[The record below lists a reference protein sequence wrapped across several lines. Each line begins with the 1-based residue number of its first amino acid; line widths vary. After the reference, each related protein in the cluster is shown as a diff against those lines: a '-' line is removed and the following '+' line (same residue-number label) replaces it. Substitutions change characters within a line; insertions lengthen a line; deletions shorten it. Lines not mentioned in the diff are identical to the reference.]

1 MNDTNYD
8 GVKRNTDMDLVN
20 ALKTTSAPK
29 EHPIQEAAVE
39 EWEEVQ
45 TPMESTEYHEEP
57 QMSAIDRAIAAKKRE
72 QSGMLDDEKAA
83 AEESQPI
90 RPSYDSDEARKD
102 FSDKIE
108 ELEEDDKK
116 ASSVVAIRRPNNPGE
131 YAKMISEIDAVTF
144 DRDGQA
150 IVPEGAEFI
159 VAKTPEVIEEMERI
173 KAREAANTDETDN
186 VVEEGPVDITTAKQ
200 EYKNN
205 IVQILIDKTG
215 MGANIHFDDE
225 ESKAIEVADVIR
237 LCEVE
242 DQDLRVVDV
251 ERMEDDGTPFM
262 QAIEARQLSVSKVP
276 MTFPGSGFKAQMTG
290 LSWGEYADITLDTD
304 SDDAEDFLNFD
315 KLYRRYST
323 IYNNMKNISVGPF
336 KDFDDFLHK
345 FAHDDSPLAVY
356 GLVLATQ
363 PDIDSLYMNC
373 TTAGCKKR
381 FLYKYEPRGV
391 IDLDTASVEMLEALD
406 RISEAGPDL
415 RYELF
420 KNSRVNKFRRIKL
433 PVSGYLVDIGLASA
447 WDYLYQILP
456 IVQEY
461 AAIEDTMSDTD
472 PRKRIPAMLFGV
484 RNIFIPLKTGG
495 HARASKA
502 RDVAD
507 AILSLPSQDA
517 AILEAAV
524 RAYRGQY
531 QVGFSLKNIECP
543 YCHTKTEAI
552 PIDIDVLV
560 FQIQLRQ
567 LNTRV
572 AVKNFPIF

>member
-1 MNDTNYD
+1 MSETNYGGVSRDTNI
-8 GVKRNTDMDLVN
+8 DLVN
-20 ALKTTSAPK
+20 ALKTTSTPK
-29 EHPIQEAAVE
+29 ETQIEKSTVDEQETLK
-39 EWEEVQ
+39 EVHDEQ
-45 TPMESTEYHEEP
+45 P
-57 QMSAIDRAIAAKKRE
+57 MSAIDKAIAAKKRE
-72 QSGMLDDEKAA
+72 PRGILDDEKAA

-90 RPSYDSDEARKD
+90 RPAYDSDEARKD
-102 FSDKIE
+102 ISDKIE

-116 ASSVVAIRRPNNPGE
+116 ASSVVAIRKPNNPAE

-144 DRDGQA
+144 DQDGQV

-159 VAKTPEVIEEMERI
+159 IAKTPQVIEAMERI
-173 KAREAANTDETDN
+173 KAGEAADTDGTNEVETGTLMD
-186 VVEEGPVDITTAKQ
+186 VSDAKQ
-200 EYKNN
+200 EYKNT

-215 MGANIHFDDE
+215 MGANLHFDNE

-242 DQDLRVVDV
+242 DMDLHVVDV
-251 ERMEDDGTPFM
+251 ERMEDNGTPFM

-276 MTFPGSGFKAQMTG
+276 MTFPGSGFKADMTG
-290 LSWGEYADITLDTD
+290 LSWGEYSDIALDTD

-315 KLYRRYST
+315 KLYKRYST

-345 FAHDDSPLAVY
+345 FAHDDSPLALY

-373 TTAGCKKR
+373 TKPGCRKR

-391 IDLDTASVEMLEALD
+391 IDLDTASVDMLEALD
-406 RISEAGPDL
+406 RISGAGPDL
-415 RYELF
+415 RYQLF
-420 KNSRVNKFRRIKL
+420 KNSRVNKFKRIRL
-433 PVSGYLVDIGLASA
+433 PISRYMVDIGLASA

-456 IVQEY
+456 VVQEY
-461 AAIEDTMSDTD
+461 AAIEDTMNDTD
-472 PRKRIPAMLFGV
+472 PRKRIPGMLFGV
-484 RNIFIPLKTGG
+484 RNIFVPLVSGG

-507 AILSLPSQDA
+507 TILSLPSQDA
-517 AILEAAV
+517 AVLEAAV

-543 YCHTKTEAI
+543 YCHTKTERI
-552 PIDIDVLV
+552 PIDVDVLV